1 MGRGEEKEMK
11 RKEVNG
17 NRKDDWCVGTKRIG
31 GSMLVR
37 SNSYSGAVLA

>member
-1 MGRGEEKEMK
+1 METERMTVCG
-11 RKEVNG
+11 
-17 NRKDDWCVGTKRIG
+17 GTKRIG